1 MRYNV
6 GMNIPTNS
14 DGFAVRVKTPQRG
27 QVTMHLKSLE
37 ELIGADHPVRSIWR
51 YVSSLDLSAFYREIE
66 AVKGGAGRDA
76 VDPRILLAL
85 WLYATV
91 EGVSSAR
98 HLAELCERDFAY
110 QWICGEVGVNRDL
123 LNTFR
128 NSHPGALDALMT
140 ETIGLLLHHDLV
152 SLKRVAQDGMR
163 VRASAGKSSFR
174 RQRTLEKHLA
184 LARQQVE
191 RMRREGDD
199 DAART
204 RQEAARQRAA
214 QERLQRL
221 EEAIAQREKLHEQKE
236 SQKRNSG
243 QEARASTTDPEA
255 RVMKMADGGY
265 RPAYNVQFATAADS
279 RLIVGVA
286 VTNEGGDSG
295 QMEPMVMSIEERF
308 GTRPEEYLVDGGF
321 SSREDTTRLEQRGVQ
336 VYSPIKK
343 EQKLLEQGQDPY
355 ARRRG
360 DSDEYYAYR
369 QRMKTPEAKA
379 IYQQRSST
387 AEFPNAGCR
396 NRGLHQFPLRGLR
409 KARTIALWQA
419 LVHNFRMILYH
430 GWLPLV
436 CPGR

>member
-6 GMNIPTNS
+6 GMNTPTNS
-14 DGFAVRVKTPQRG
+14 DGFAVRVKTPQRD
-27 QVTMHLKSLE
+27 QVTMHFRSLE
-37 ELIGADHPVRSIWR
+37 ELLGSDHPVRNLWR
-51 YVSSLDLSAFYREIE
+51 YVCSLDLSGFYREIE
-66 AVKGGAGRDA
+66 AVQGGAGRDA

-98 HLAELCERDFAY
+98 QLAELCTRDFTY

-123 LNTFR
+123 LNSFR
-128 NSHPGALDALMT
+128 NRHPEALDALMT

-174 RQRTLEKHLA
+174 RQATLEKHLA
-184 LARQQVE
+184 EARQQVE
-191 RMRREGDD
+191 RMRQEGDD

-221 EEAIAQREKLHEQKE
+221 EEAISQRQKLHEQKE
-236 SQKRNSG
+236 QQKRNSG
-243 QEARASTTDPEA
+243 SEARSSTTDPEA
-255 RVMKMADGGY
+255 RTMKMADGGF
-265 RPAYNVQFATAADS
+265 RPAYNVQFATAAGS

-295 QMEPMVMSIEERF
+295 QMEPMVTSLEEKF
-308 GTRPEEYLVDGGF
+308 GQRPEEYLVDGGF
-321 SSREDTTRLEQRGVQ
+321 SAREDTTLLEQRGVQ

-343 EQKLLEQGQDPY
+343 EQQLLEQGDDPY

-379 IYQQRSST
+379 IYKERSST

-396 NRGLHQFPLRGLR
+396 NRGLQQFPLRGLR

-419 LVHNFRMILYH
+419 LVHNFQMILYH

-436 CPGR
+436 CRGR